1 MTTIVKHK
9 RTGNEYILLGIN
21 GEGQKATPSRFLSE
35 MFTQEKSE
43 TSCLATLCDI
53 KGNIF
58 LAYIDE
64 LIVTNIDG
72 KKPIEIL
79 PEPVTASVPNNYYQQ
94 KEADFDDELE
104 AEEFDDD
111 EEKPSTKPEQTSPT
125 YSKSSKSSDN
135 ETDSDPD
142 FEDDEEWI

>member
-43 TSCLATLCDI
+43 TSCLATLCDV
-53 KGNIF
+53 KGQIF

-64 LIVTNIDG
+64 LIVTDIDG
-72 KKPIEIL
+72 KKPTEIL
-79 PEPVTASVPNNYYQQ
+79 PEPAISSVQNNYYQQ
-94 KEADFDDELE
+94 KEADFDNELE
-104 AEEFDDD
+104 AEEFDEH
-111 EEKPSTKPEQTSPT
+111 EEKLEIKPPKTSPI
-125 YSKSSKSSDN
+125 YSGTKSKDAQIES
-135 ETDSDPD
+135 DSD
-142 FEDDEEWI
+142 FKDDEEWI

>member
-64 LIVTNIDG
+64 LIVTDIDG
-72 KKPIEIL
+72 KKPTEIL
-79 PEPVTASVPNNYYQQ
+79 PEPVISSVPNNYYQQ
-94 KEADFDDELE
+94 KEAGFDDELE
-104 AEEFDDD
+104 AERFDDD
-111 EEKPSTKPEQTSPT
+111 EEKPSTKPEQTFPT
-125 YSKSSKSSDN
+125 YSKSKSSDN
-135 ETDSDPD
+135 ETGSDPD

>member
-43 TSCLATLCDI
+43 TSCLATLCDV

-64 LIVTNIDG
+64 LIVTQISG
-72 KKPIEIL
+72 KKPTEIL
-79 PEPVTASVPNNYYQQ
+79 PEPVISSVPNNYYQQ

-104 AEEFDDD
+104 AEEFDKD
-111 EEKPSTKPEQTSPT
+111 EQKLATKSPKTSPT
-125 YSKSSKSSDN
+125 YSETKSQDGKIGSNS
-135 ETDSDPD
+135 D
-142 FEDDEEWI
+142 FEDDEDWI

>member
-43 TSCLATLCDI
+43 TSCLATLCDV

-64 LIVTNIDG
+64 LIVTDISG
-72 KKPIEIL
+72 KKPAEIL
-79 PEPVTASVPNNYYQQ
+79 PEPVISSVPNNYYQQ

-104 AEEFDDD
+104 AEEFDKD
-111 EEKPSTKPEQTSPT
+111 EEKLATKSPKTSPT
-125 YSKSSKSSDN
+125 YSETKSQDDKIGSNS
-135 ETDSDPD
+135 D
-142 FEDDEEWI
+142 FEDDEDWI